1 MSLIQNMTL
10 VHKEDRM
17 SDKTYRN
24 IYKWGDSKKEEKI
37 NHHAADFLEKSFGI
51 KEKSTP
57 VLPGNTEIVLKK
69 KSAISEKIAL
79 KLRSIVGEENY
90 LDSDFE
96 RAKHG
101 IGRFYLEILHARM
114 GIVENPPDAVVYPR
128 SENEIIQIVK
138 LCNSEKIPIIPF
150 AGNSSVTKALQAPKG
165 GISLDLKN
173 LNKIIEFNEINA
185 TVTAEAGVFGPV
197 LEQFLNEKGFTCGHF
212 PQSFEFST
220 VGGWVAAKGAGQA
233 STGYGKM
240 EDIAL
245 ALTVVTPQ
253 GVIETKPYPAASI
266 GPDIF
271 KFFLGSEGTL
281 GVITKVTLKVRKY
294 KPKNSSMTS
303 FIFPDFDTGCK
314 AMREIMQAGFG
325 KPHFFR
331 LQDPEETDIS
341 FRMSG
346 KEDTF
351 SDKFL
356 RLIRYYPMKRCLM
369 YVIVDGDPDYT
380 KFLVKKVRKI
390 AKKNKAFE
398 TGKSVVNKW
407 LEQRYSSAYLRDT
420 LMDQGAMIDTLET
433 AVTWDNLPTLWKN
446 ARDYVKQNPNTLS
459 LVHISHAYEN
469 GANLYFIFMCP
480 MDQENEVEKFKKFH
494 TGLIDI
500 IHKNNG
506 SLSHHHGIGRLTSH
520 LMKEE
525 VGELGLKTL
534 QSIKDCL
541 DPNAIMNPG
550 GTLGLK

>member
-1 MSLIQNMTL
+1 MTL
-10 VHKEDRM
+10 VHKEGKM
-17 SDKTYRN
+17 SNNTYRQ
-24 IYKWGDSKKEEKI
+24 IYKWGDPKKEEKL
-37 NHHAADFLEKSFGI
+37 NHHAAEFLEKSFGI
-51 KEKSTP
+51 KESPKP
-57 VLPGNTEIVLKK
+57 HLPGDTD
-69 KSAISEKIAL
+69 IAL
-79 KLRSIVGEENY
+79 KRKKTLPAKITNKLKAIVGENNFF
-90 LDSDFE
+90 DSDFE
-96 RAKHG
+96 RARHG
-101 IGRFYLEILHARM
+101 IGRFYMEILQARM
-114 GIVENPPDAVVYPR
+114 GNVENPPDAVVCPR
-128 SENEIIQIVK
+128 TQEEVLQIVK
-138 LCNSEKIPIIPF
+138 LCNEWKIPIIPF

-165 GISLDLKN
+165 GVSLDLKN
-173 LNKIIEFNEINA
+173 LNKILELNETNT

-197 LEQFLNEKGFTCGHF
+197 LEKFLNDRGYTCGHF

-245 ALTVVTPQ
+245 AVTVVTPE
-253 GVIETKPYPAASI
+253 GIIETKPYPAASI

-271 KFFLGSEGTL
+271 KFFLGSEGIL

-294 KPKNSSMTS
+294 KAEDSSMTS
-303 FIFPDFDTGCK
+303 FIFPDFESGCK
-314 AMREIMQAGFG
+314 AMREIMQGGFG

-346 KEDTF
+346 KEGSI

-356 RLIRYYPMKRCLM
+356 KLIRYYPMKRCLM
-369 YVIVDGDPDYT
+369 YVIIDGDPDYT
-380 KFLVKKVRKI
+380 KFLLKKVRKV
-390 AKKNKAFE
+390 AKRNKAFE

-407 LEQRYSSAYLRDT
+407 LEQRYSSAYLRDS
-420 LMDQGAMIDTLET
+420 LMDQGVMIDTLET
-433 AVTWDNLPTLWKN
+433 AVTWDNLLALWKA
-446 ARDYVKQNPNTLS
+446 ARDYVKQKQNTLS

-480 MDQENEVEKFKKFH
+480 MDPKDEVGEFNKFH
-494 TGLIDI
+494 KGLIDV

-534 QSIKDCL
+534 QALKDSL
-541 DPNAIMNPG
+541 DPNGIMNPG

>member
-1 MSLIQNMTL
+1 MTH
-10 VHKEDRM
+10 VHKLDIVQKEVEM
-17 SDKTYRN
+17 SEKTYRK
-24 IYKWGDSKKEEKI
+24 IYKWGDAGKEERI
-37 NHHAADFLEKSFGI
+37 NHHAAEFLEKSFGI
-51 KEKSTP
+51 KESAKP
-57 VLPGNTEIVLKK
+57 HLPGDTEVVLKK
-69 KSAISEKIAL
+69 KSGIAPKIATKL
-79 KLRSIVGEENY
+79 KAIVGSENY
-90 LDSDFE
+90 FDSDFE
-96 RAKHG
+96 RARHG
-101 IGRFYLEILHARM
+101 IGRFYMEILHARL
-114 GIVENPPDAVVYPR
+114 GIVENPPDAVVCPR
-128 SENEIIQIVK
+128 TQEEVIQVVKICNE
-138 LCNSEKIPIIPF
+138 EKIPIIPF

-173 LNKIIEFNEINA
+173 LNRILELNETNT

-197 LEQFLNEKGFTCGHF
+197 LENFLNEKGYTCGHF

-245 ALTVVTPQ
+245 ALTVVTPA

-271 KFFLGSEGTL
+271 KFFLGSEGIL
-281 GVITKVTLKVRKY
+281 GVITKVTIKVRKFN
-294 KPKNSSMTS
+294 PKNSSMTS
-303 FIFPDFDTGCK
+303 FIFPDFESGCE
-314 AMREIMQAGFG
+314 AMREIMQGGFG

-346 KEDTF
+346 KEGSL

-356 RLIRYYPMKRCLM
+356 RFINYQPMKRCLM
-369 YVIVDGDPDYT
+369 YVIIDGDSDYT
-380 KFLVKKVRKI
+380 KFLLKKVRKV
-390 AKKNKAFE
+390 AKQNKAFE
-398 TGKSVVNKW
+398 VGKSVVNKW

-433 AVTWDNLPTLWKN
+433 AVTWDNLLGLWKA
-446 ARDYVKQNPNTLS
+446 ARDYIKQKPNALS

-480 MDQENEVEKFKKFH
+480 MDAKDEVGEFNKFH
-494 TGLIDI
+494 KGLLEV
-500 IHKNNG
+500 IHNNNG
-506 SLSHHHGIGRLTSH
+506 SLSHHHGIGRLTAH
-520 LMKEE
+520 LMKDE

-534 QSIKDCL
+534 QALKDCL
-541 DPNAIMNPG
+541 DPKGIMNPG